1 MDVKIQ
7 SLDRVIEALSPVLG
21 SELDRV
27 VQETRDAVEQEFQA
41 RLDETIREANA
52 TTASVQAQAERTVEE
67 AKEETRRQITAQLE
81 QQFSERLEARTNELK
96 IESAE
101 ERAKLQDE
109 LEQWRMFAEAQRQL
123 ADAGSQPEM
132 LERFLGFGESFA
144 DGLAVYVTR
153 ADGLA
158 LWKNKGK
165 GAFPD
170 IVSKET
176 TDPEF
181 YFRTIAVR
189 GKTVGAI
196 YAAPP
201 FKTDALGFLADSLD
215 RAIEVFGLKL
225 RAVPK
230 VVASQS

>member
-7 SLDRVIEALSPVLG
+7 ALDRVLEALSPALA

-27 VQETRDAVEQEFQA
+27 VRETRDAVEQEFQA
-41 RLDETIREANA
+41 RLDELVREANA
-52 TTASVQAQAERTVEE
+52 TASAVQGQLERAVED
-67 AKEETRRQITAQLE
+67 AKEETRRRVTAELE
-81 QQFSERLEARTNELK
+81 QQFSEKLEATTNELK
-96 IESAE
+96 NDSAE
-101 ERAKLQDE
+101 ERAKLEKQ
-109 LEQWRMFAEAQRQL
+109 LEQWKIFAETQRQL
-123 ADAGSQPEM
+123 VEAGSQAKM
-132 LERFLGFGESFA
+132 LDRFLTLAESFA
-144 DGLAVYVTR
+144 EGLAMYVKK

-158 LWKNKGK
+158 LWKRKGQ

-176 TDPEF
+176 MDPEF

-196 YAAPP
+196 CAAPS
-201 FKTDALGFLADSLD
+201 FKADALDFLAESLE

-225 RAVPK
+225 KVPNAR
-230 VVASQS
+230 VAAS